1 MFPSNTAIR
10 RTAAPVN
17 APVSLTE
24 ANAHARVR
32 DDDATVGALIAAAV
46 DMIDGDGLLGRAMVT
61 QTWAQWVPQS
71 PGYVRL
77 LMGPF
82 QSLVSVEYYDAAGV
96 LQAADVD
103 DYEIRLS
110 GDFVYVAPKDNAA
123 WPTADDRL
131 DAIKITYVA
140 GFGDTA
146 ADVPQSIRHAILML
160 VAHWYNHR
168 EASTDLNL
176 KEVPFAVESLLNR
189 HRVAWYG

>member
-1 MFPSNTAIR
+1 MFPSTTAIR
-10 RTAAPVN
+10 REEAP
-17 APVSLTE
+17 AIHPVTLAE
-24 ANAHARVR
+24 ANVQGRVYG
-32 DDDATVGALIAAAV
+32 DDAMMEGLIAAAV
-46 DMIDGDGLLGRAMVT
+46 DMIDGDGLLGRALIT

-77 LMGPF
+77 SMGPF

-96 LQAADVD
+96 LRQADVD

>member
-1 MFPSNTAIR
+1 MFPSTTAIR
-10 RTAAPVN
+10 RVAPP
-17 APVSLTE
+17 AIEPVTLDE
-24 ANAHARVR
+24 ANAQGRIAG
-32 DDDATVGALIAAAV
+32 DDAMVAGLISAAV
-46 DMIDGDGLLGRAMVT
+46 DMIDGDGLLGRAMIS

-82 QSLVSVEYYDAAGV
+82 RSLVSVEYYNAAGD
-96 LQAADVD
+96 LLTADLSD
-103 DYEIRLS
+103 FEIRLS

-123 WPTADDRL
+123 WPAADDRL

-140 GFGDTA
+140 GFGDSA

-168 EASTDLNL
+168 EASTDLTL
-176 KEVPFAVESLLNR
+176 RDVPFAVESLLNR